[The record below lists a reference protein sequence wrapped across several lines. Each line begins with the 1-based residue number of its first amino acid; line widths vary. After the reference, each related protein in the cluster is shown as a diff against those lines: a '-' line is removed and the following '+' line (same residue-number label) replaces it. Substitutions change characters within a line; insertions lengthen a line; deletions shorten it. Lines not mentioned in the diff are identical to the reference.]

1 MFNSPSKLY
10 ITCTGNVLGNKGV
23 QPTQLVDP
31 ILAYCWSSVADGGP
45 ALGQFWVNNVESA
58 FKLV

>member
-1 MFNSPSKLY
+1 MACL
-10 ITCTGNVLGNKGV
+10 IRLQNVLGNKGA

-45 ALGQFWVNNVESA
+45 AVGQYWVNNVESA
-58 FKLV
+58 SRVFKLV